1 MQRAILIRKRQ
12 RLNAPVR
19 LVIVNRTVLDI
30 DLNAECQ
37 GDLIEHVDMKLT
49 TKLQCLEGRVFQ
61 CSLSALS
68 STSGAVRQQH
78 RQGDI
83 KRSRHHSRKRRASR
97 EIDTST
103 GLRNRL
109 NVLTSPNR
117 GSATDTHASHA
128 RRHCLLLLSV
138 HRLRFESQ
146 ARQGLLHHARNFQM
160 LLVSLS
166 IIQRTHKVRL
176 AIMLST

>member
-1 MQRAILIRKRQ
+1 MQRAVLIRKRQ
-12 RLNAPVR
+12 RLNTTMR
-19 LVIVNRTVLDI
+19 LIIIDRTVLDI
-30 DLNAECQ
+30 DLNAESLRN
-37 GDLIEHVDMKLT
+37 LIEHVDMKLT
-49 TKLQCLEGRVFQ
+49 TKLQRLEGRVFQ
-61 CSLSALS
+61 SSLSALS
-68 STSGAVRQQH
+68 STSRAVRQQH

-83 KRSRHHSRKRRASR
+83 ESSRHHSRKRRASR

-128 RRHCLLLLSV
+128 CSHCLLLLGI
-138 HRLRFESQ
+138 HGLRLESQ
-146 ARQGLLHHARNFQM
+146 TRQGLLHHACNFQM

-176 AIMLST
+176 AVMLST